1 MLCVVECRWC
11 VKIWL
16 NKRGKILD
24 TMPDAVTTLSILSR
38 CVSENA
44 EGLMRN
50 TTCLQ
55 LHLKSIRRHPRPF
68 LIWRGWNCRLV
79 DTAILLMCA
88 VAILCCSER

>member
-38 CVSENA
+38 CVSENV

-50 TTCLQ
+50 TTC
-55 LHLKSIRRHPRPF
+55 
-68 LIWRGWNCRLV
+68 
-79 DTAILLMCA
+79 
-88 VAILCCSER
+88 